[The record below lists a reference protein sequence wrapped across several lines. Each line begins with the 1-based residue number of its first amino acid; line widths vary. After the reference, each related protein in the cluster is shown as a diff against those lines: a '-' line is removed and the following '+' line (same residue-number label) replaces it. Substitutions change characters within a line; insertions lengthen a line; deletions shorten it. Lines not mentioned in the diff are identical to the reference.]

1 MKQKLITDELINE
14 MLEARGFGE
23 KQINDDLVQ
32 EAVLN
37 HFNVEFTDNFTSN
50 ADFYIYEESTA
61 DGYSVY
67 VATHDTSS
75 ININENVYYY
85 DSDLGDALEE
95 FIKYSNGDEHTPEV
109 IYVDDL
115 HQHFIDDCMGQL
127 FEYLAARF
135 EEDIIDELKDK
146 GYKQINEI
154 RSNSIS
160 MADISMCEGDDCNLR
175 ETCYRFKAEPCEY
188 RQSYM
193 PAPIKN
199 GVCEYYWSTL

>member
-23 KQINDDLVQ
+23 KQINDEDLAK

-75 ININENVYYY
+75 ISINEDVYYY

-95 FIKYSNGDEHTPEV
+95 FIKYSNGDEDHPEI

-115 HQHFIDDCMGQL
+115 YQQFIDDAIVQL
-127 FEYLAARF
+127 FEYLAERF

-146 GYKQINEI
+146 GYKQINEL
-154 RSNSIS
+154 
-160 MADISMCEGDDCNLR
+160 E
-175 ETCYRFKAEPCEY
+175 
-188 RQSYM
+188 
-193 PAPIKN
+193 
-199 GVCEYYWSTL
+199 VTL

>member
-23 KQINDDLVQ
+23 KQINDEDLAK

-50 ADFYIYEESTA
+50 ADFYIYEESTS

-75 ININENVYYY
+75 ISINEDVYYY

-95 FIKYSNGDEHTPEV
+95 FIKDSNGDEDHPEI

-115 HQHFIDDCMGQL
+115 YQQFIDDAIVQL
-127 FEYLAARF
+127 FEYLAERF
-135 EEDIIDELKDK
+135 EEDIVDELKDK
-146 GYKQINEI
+146 GYKQINEL
-154 RSNSIS
+154 
-160 MADISMCEGDDCNLR
+160 E
-175 ETCYRFKAEPCEY
+175 
-188 RQSYM
+188 
-193 PAPIKN
+193 
-199 GVCEYYWSTL
+199 VTL